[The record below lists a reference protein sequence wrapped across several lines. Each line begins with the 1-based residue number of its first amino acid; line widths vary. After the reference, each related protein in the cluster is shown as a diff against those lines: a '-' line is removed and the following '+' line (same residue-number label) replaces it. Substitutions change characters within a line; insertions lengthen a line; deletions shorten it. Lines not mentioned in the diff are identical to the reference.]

1 MLSGNDS
8 ESQERDDLHCRPLVS
23 IPLPPE
29 VVAQEKDIEELFQ
42 DLIADSRDLP
52 KEVII
57 VRDQGEGF
65 GGGTVPGPTEPERV
79 FLTSRRGLHLMR
91 TVMDNVSFEENGT
104 VVRMRKRLAGP
115 LTGTAYE

>member
-1 MLSGNDS
+1 MSS
-8 ESQERDDLHCRPLVS
+8 
-23 IPLPPE
+23 
-29 VVAQEKDIEELFQ
+29 VVAEV
-42 DLIADSRDLP
+42 
-52 KEVII
+52 VII

-104 VVRMRKRLAGP
+104 VVRMRKRLGCR
-115 LTGTAYE
+115 

>member
-29 VVAQEKDIEELFQ
+29 VVAQEKNIEELFQ

-52 KEVII
+52 KEESGGWIFVVLLYCLSVLGFWVLY
-57 VRDQGEGF
+57 VR
-65 GGGTVPGPTEPERV
+65 T
-79 FLTSRRGLHLMR
+79 H
-91 TVMDNVSFEENGT
+91 
-104 VVRMRKRLAGP
+104 
-115 LTGTAYE
+115 